1 LDASISGIFSKDIKD
16 HNVDTACG
24 KDTIEMEKNKNL
36 LIGHSADIGGT
47 GLEHL
52 VNSIPGGIASYLI
65 KEGRFIPTYFSD
77 GVPALSGYTRDEF
90 EVMTGDNALDIMY
103 EADRERVMEAAGTAL
118 DRGNILDISYRIRH
132 KNGKLI
138 WVHLNGRRIE
148 TAQGDIGFYAVFTG
162 MSAETRLIQ
171 SIANETVDGIYVIDK
186 KTYELLYV
194 KESKTLFRADKDC
207 VGKKCYTALH
217 GKESPC
223 EFCTLKSHAP
233 DGKSHNMSVGGTDR
247 YYSTRFRD
255 TDWNGIPAY
264 VKYVQDVTEET
275 RVQKEKERLEQYF
288 QTLVKNLPGGVA
300 VVRYK
305 KDGSLVPEFLSDGFA
320 AMTGMTPKEAWSLYK
335 KNALNGVHPDDQ
347 ERVNVQM
354 ARFVDRGENHC
365 EITYRVKKGDGGYI
379 WVKNT
384 LTMIQNEGGEKR
396 VYAGFHDMTKERNQ
410 QELLRQQFNEL
421 IMQHYREPGPNAL
434 IIGHCNITQNKIL
447 EIIDHTDSALFQTFG
462 QVRETFFAGIGTLV
476 VDEKERQTFLDT
488 YLNAPSLAAFKEGK
502 TELIQKCFVKLP
514 KDAIGRYVQFKVN
527 LVETPDTGD
536 ITGILTVTDIT
547 DQTISDRIMHQ
558 LSVASYDLVVDVDMR
573 QDRYTILSG
582 DPASKDV
589 PQKAGRHSDRI
600 AYMIREQVV
609 PRDREQIAR
618 LLDTGYM
625 AERLKKDSSYSFP
638 YSIVGKRG
646 DILTKNLTI
655 SATDLRLGRVCLAR
669 SDITESV
676 REQQGM
682 LNVVAYTFELLAFI
696 KVHSNSVTMYTREIV
711 LKNLPPYKIENYTGS
726 GSCLAGFFNPDGGEV
741 EEQFCLETMRKR
753 LDEKPSGY
761 DFVFPYQSDE
771 GLRFKQVNVL
781 WGDRSHKT
789 VCLVRADVT
798 DMLAAERRTKEA
810 LEKALAL
817 AEEANRA
824 KSDFLSSMS
833 HDIRTPMNAIMG
845 MTALAEAHLDDG
857 ERVRECLRKIS
868 LSSRHLLSLVN
879 DILDMSKI
887 ERSKITLN
895 RMRISLFELVEQLAD
910 MMAPQAR
917 EAGLQFMVRTE
928 DIRHQYFYGDSLRI
942 NQILINIL
950 SNAIKFTPEGGK
962 VKFAVEEIMPVQN
975 ADRIRY
981 RFEISDT
988 GIGMPDEFLAHI
1000 FEPFTRNRSTARV
1013 EGTGLGLSITKGLVD
1028 LMEGMISVK
1037 SNPHKGTAFC
1047 VELECERA
1055 SDVHGDDLGGDA
1067 VGADHANEIMLSGRC
1082 FLVAE
1087 DNAINAEILCE
1098 LLQMQGAR
1106 YVLKTDGD
1114 QAVKAFQSAEPGTFD
1129 AILMDIQMPGMNGYQ
1144 ATRMIRGLEREDAG
1158 KIPIIAMTA
1167 NAFAEDIL
1175 LSREA
1180 GMDAHVAKPIDM
1192 QVLWTTLSRL
1202 LGS

>member
-1 LDASISGIFSKDIKD
+1 
-16 HNVDTACG
+16 
-24 KDTIEMEKNKNL
+24 MEKNRESL
-36 LIGHSADIGGT
+36 EEYGADIAKAQ
-47 GLEHL
+47 LELDHL
-52 VNSIPGGIASYLI
+52 VNSIPGGIASYQV

-77 GVPALSGYTRDEF
+77 GVPALSGHTREEF
-90 EVMTGDNALDIMY
+90 SEIVRENALNIIY
-103 EADRERVMEAAGTAL
+103 ESDRDRVLEAAGIAL
-118 DRGNILDISYRIRH
+118 ERGDVLDISYRIRH
-132 KNGKLI
+132 RDGKLI
-138 WVHLNGRRIE
+138 WIHLNGRR
-148 TAQGDIGFYAVFTG
+148 TGNVQGKMGFYAVFTG
-162 MSAETRLIQ
+162 LSAETRLIQ
-171 SIANETVDGIYVIDK
+171 SIANETMDGVYVIDK
-186 KTYELLYV
+186 KNYELLFV
-194 KESKTLFRADKDC
+194 KESKALFAGKDC
-207 VGKKCYTALH
+207 IGQKCYAALH
-217 GKESPC
+217 GRKAPC

-233 DGKSHNMSVGGTDR
+233 DGKAHDMAIEGTDR

-300 VVRYK
+300 VVRYN

-320 AMTGMTPKEAWSLYK
+320 AMTGMTLEEAWSLYQRD
-335 KNALNGVHPDDQ
+335 AMNGVHPDDR
-347 ERVNVQM
+347 ETVNVQM
-354 ARFVDRGENHC
+354 ARFVDSQESHC
-365 EITYRVKKGDGGYI
+365 EITYRLKKGDGTYI
-379 WVKNT
+379 WVKNV
-384 LTMIQNEGGEKR
+384 LTMIHSEGGDKR
-396 VYAGFHDMTKERNQ
+396 VYAGYLDVTKERAQ
-410 QELLRQQFNEL
+410 QELMRQQFNEL
-421 IMQHYREPGPNAL
+421 IMQHYRTPGPNAL
-434 IIGHCNITQNKIL
+434 IVGHCNITQNKIL
-447 EIIDHTDSALFQTFG
+447 EIIDYTNSSLMQTFG
-462 QVRETFFAGIGTLV
+462 EVREAFFTGIGSLV
-476 VDEKERQTFLDT
+476 VDRTERQTFLDT
-488 YLNAPSLAAFKEGK
+488 FLNAPSLAAFKEGK
-502 TELIQKCFVKLP
+502 TELIRRCFVKLP
-514 KDAIGRYVQFKVN
+514 KDARGRYVQFKVN

-547 DQTISDRIMHQ
+547 DQIISDRIMHQ
-558 LSVASYDLVVDVDMR
+558 LSVASYDLVVDVDMM

-582 DPASKDV
+582 DPASGDV
-589 PQKAGRHSDRI
+589 PGQGGRHSDRI
-600 AYMIREQVV
+600 AYMIQEQVV

-618 LLDTGYM
+618 LLDPGYM

-638 YSIVGKRG
+638 YSIAGKAG

-682 LNVVAYTFELLAFI
+682 LNVVAYTFELMAFI
-696 KVHSNSVTMYTREIV
+696 NVRSNSLTMYTREMV
-711 LKNLPPYKIENYTGS
+711 LKNLPPYKIEGYAGS
-726 GSCLAGFFNPDGGEV
+726 VGRLAGFFNPDGGDAEV

-753 LDEKPSGY
+753 LEEEPSGY

-845 MTALAEAHLDDG
+845 MTALAEAHLDEG

-895 RMRISLFELVEQLAD
+895 RMRISLSELVEQLAD

-917 EAGLQFMVRTE
+917 DAGLQFVTHME
-928 DIRHQYFYGDSLRI
+928 DICHTYFYGDALRI

-962 VKFAVEEIMPVQN
+962 VKFAVEEIPPVQN
-975 ADRIRY
+975 AECIRY
-981 RFEISDT
+981 RFEVSDT
-988 GIGMPDEFLAHI
+988 GIGMTEEFLAHI
-1000 FEPFTRNRSTARV
+1000 FEPFTRNRNTAQV

-1028 LMEGMISVK
+1028 LMGGVISAK
-1037 SNPHKGTAFC
+1037 STLHQGTTFC

-1055 SDVHGDDLGGDA
+1055 SDVQAEDLGGDA
-1067 VGADHANEIMLSGRC
+1067 GRAEHTNENMLSGRC

-1106 YVLKTDGD
+1106 YVLKMDGD
-1114 QAVKAFQSAEPGTFD
+1114 QAVKAFRSAEPGTFD

-1144 ATRMIRGLEREDAG
+1144 ATRMIRGLDREDAG

-1167 NAFAEDIL
+1167 NAFAEDII
-1175 LSREA
+1175 LSHEA

-1192 QVLWTTLSRL
+1192 QVLWTTLRGL